1 MFSSFTRSVGVLADT
16 TGLVRLRA
24 YLGGLLV
31 FVDLRQTP
39 TGGALAPTSSTVN
52 SSGGRAQT
60 RPSSTGVIVRT

>member
-31 FVDLRQTP
+31 FVDL
-39 TGGALAPTSSTVN
+39 
-52 SSGGRAQT
+52 
-60 RPSSTGVIVRT
+60 